1 MGTAREGE
9 RGGAG
14 RGHRVSVRAAVTVLV
29 LSVLVALGVL
39 ARAMFSDVG
48 QRVDSAPATVV
59 HTPEGAGPPSR
70 RAVAGAGRSSAG
82 SGVGVGD
89 RGAVVTGPL
98 FGSAPADPA
107 AVVVDVVGR
116 VVHPGLARLTAG
128 ARVADA
134 IAAVGGLA
142 PGAAVTRV
150 NLARRLVDGEQL
162 VVPGLHDPVGAA
174 APAPVPGSGAGT
186 SAGGAGGADQPV
198 DLNAA
203 TVAELDA
210 LPGVGP
216 VTAGRIVA
224 WRTAHQRFTR
234 VEELGEVQGIGPK
247 LLEHLR
253 TLVRV

>member
-1 MGTAREGE
+1 MF
-9 RGGAG
+9 
-14 RGHRVSVRAAVTVLV
+14 
-29 LSVLVALGVL
+29 VL
-39 ARAMFSDVG
+39 AALIAVGVVARAVFSDVG
-48 QRVDSAPATVV
+48 QRVDPAAATVL
-59 HTPEGAGPPSR
+59 HPAAGGSLPARKAGPVRPSTG
-70 RAVAGAGRSSAG
+70 VTPGAGAGVGLRAGAG
-82 SGVGVGD
+82 SD
-89 RGAVVTGPL
+89 GATGPL

-116 VVHPGLARLTAG
+116 VVHPGLARLPPG

-162 VVPGLHDPVGAA
+162 VVPGPHDTVMGVGAPASVSGPGGGTVAGGDA
-174 APAPVPGSGAGT
+174 AP
-186 SAGGAGGADQPV
+186 DQPI

-203 TVAELDA
+203 SVAQLDA

-224 WRTAHQRFTR
+224 WRTAHQRFSR

-253 TLVRV
+253 SLVRV